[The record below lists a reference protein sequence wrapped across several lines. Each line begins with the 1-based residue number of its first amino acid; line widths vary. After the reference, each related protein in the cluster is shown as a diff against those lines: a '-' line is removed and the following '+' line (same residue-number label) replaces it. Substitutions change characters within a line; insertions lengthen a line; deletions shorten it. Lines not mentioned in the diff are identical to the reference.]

1 MTNTYYKEKS
11 AMEDNSNIPSFDP
24 EFIERMKKK
33 REIRICEKPLLTVI
47 EAAAYTGIGTK
58 RLIALSNVP
67 GCKFVL
73 YMGNTRMIIRKK
85 LVDFLESKSS
95 I

>member
-1 MTNTYYKEKS
+1 
-11 AMEDNSNIPSFDP
+11 MEDNSNIPSFDP
-24 EFIERMKKK
+24 AFIERMNKK
-33 REIRICEKPLLTVI
+33 REIRICEKPLLTVF

-73 YMGNTRMIIRKK
+73 YMGNARMFIRKK
-85 LVDFLESKSS
+85 LVDFLESNRS